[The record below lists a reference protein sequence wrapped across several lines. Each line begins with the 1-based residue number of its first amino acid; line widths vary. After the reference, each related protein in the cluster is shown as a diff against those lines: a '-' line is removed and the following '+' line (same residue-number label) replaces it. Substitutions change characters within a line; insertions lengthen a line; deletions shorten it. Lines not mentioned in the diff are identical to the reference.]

1 MFICYDNCLFN
12 SDNVSFMRVTERD
25 VTIGLTGENHLL
37 KYANKNLAK
46 KAFSKIRVTIT
57 KNSSIVDISE
67 NKLKEVI

>member
-1 MFICYDNCLFN
+1 
-12 SDNVSFMRVTERD
+12 MRVTERD

-37 KYANKNLAK
+37 KYANKDLAK
-46 KAFSKIRVTIT
+46 KAFSKIRVAIT